1 MKEGRK
7 SEREIECVFKG
18 TRERE
23 RERERERMRV
33 GKRVWSWMN
42 CTKLRK
48 KGWQSKILK
57 YIIAFCNAAVIITNA
72 CLVVGYVG
80 LCSVVVCFQNSI

>member
-1 MKEGRK
+1 MVPTNGTVAQ
-7 SEREIECVFKG
+7 REIE
-18 TRERE
+18 REGEKENYQETTSIR
-23 RERERERMRV
+23 
-33 GKRVWSWMN
+33 KRVWSWMN

-80 LCSVVVCFQNSI
+80 LCLVVVCFQNSI